1 MELREIRPG
10 LWRWVTFHP
19 EWRQDVGS
27 VACEGG
33 DDLVLI
39 DPLLESDKALDGLV
53 KRVGKP
59 VSVLV
64 SVYWHTRSADL
75 VARRHRA
82 RVLAPSGGKA
92 AVGRRAPTTESFRIG
107 DPLPGGVEA
116 FPTVR
121 GSEVVYWIPEHRA
134 VVPGDVLLGA
144 DGGGLR
150 LCPQGWL
157 PSGKTQPQLA
167 QSLRPLLDLPVAR
180 VLVSHGKP
188 VLRGGRAALDRALAT

>member
-180 VLVSHGKP
+180 VLVSHGEP